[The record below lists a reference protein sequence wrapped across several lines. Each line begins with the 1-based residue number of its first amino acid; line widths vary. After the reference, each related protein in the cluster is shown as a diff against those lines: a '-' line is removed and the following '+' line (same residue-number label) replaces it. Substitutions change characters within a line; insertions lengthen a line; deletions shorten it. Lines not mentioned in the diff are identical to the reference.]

1 MRFVARATSAA
12 AVILLIPATALV
24 ALFLAGAMNDPPPGL
39 EDPGALTRWGL
50 PAFRAINDAAATIT
64 IGFLVVAATVL
75 PQDPKSPGNLGPA
88 GARAVQ
94 IAAIAGSV
102 WTVAGTVML
111 TFSFADA
118 AGTDP
123 FGSGTTQDAVIY
135 FIGNISLGQSMAAS
149 VLLAAAATTGSWLAT
164 RTTGVGVCSVFA
176 LAAVLPL
183 TVTAH
188 GASNHE
194 AAVNLL
200 ALHLIGATVWVGGLA
215 ATYSLR
221 GSLGDT
227 LAVAVR
233 RYSRLAGWCFTLV
246 LISGVGGGLL
256 RLGDVNALASPYG
269 MLLMLKTAALVLLG
283 GAGWLHRTCT
293 IPVLERDPYRRSA
306 FIRLAGIELVL
317 MAATIGIAVALG
329 RTSPFAT
336 NSVQSAA
343 ESILGYP
350 APPGLGPVQW
360 LTQWNLEVVWVPV
373 AILLAIGYR
382 VATRRW
388 NRNRAPWSSLRTLS
402 WLAGC
407 LALAWATSGAPA
419 TYGRLMPGMHVLE
432 ETMIGLAVPV
442 LLALGA
448 PHLLASA
455 TLPRRSDGSRGLREW
470 GSIVIRSRVVRLGS
484 RPLPA
489 LGLYVVFLLGY
500 YFTPILQLSLGNNP
514 FRLATMAV
522 ALLVGLNFAMALLG
536 MRAKPISKQSTTA
549 AWILA
554 GAATVHA
561 IAGLALMAGAMQAGD
576 WYVNIQSL
584 ANFPQSTQQAVA
596 GSILWGGGLAVL
608 LVLAFAVLRPS
619 STSPPSPHP
628 TLGEADK
635 TGILKSIVDTR
646 P

>member
-1 MRFVARATSAA
+1 MRFVARATFAA

-24 ALFLAGAMNDPPPGL
+24 VLFLAGAMTDPPPGL
-39 EDPGALTRWGL
+39 PDPGSLTRWGL
-50 PAFRAINDAAATIT
+50 PTFRAINDAAATIT
-64 IGFLVVAATVL
+64 IGFLVIAVTVL
-75 PQDPKSPGNLGPA
+75 PQDPESPGNLGPA

-111 TFSFADA
+111 TLSFADA

-149 VLLAAAATTGSWLAT
+149 VLLAAAAATGSWLAT
-164 RTTGVGVCSVFA
+164 RTTAVGVCSVFA

-200 ALHLIGATVWVGGLA
+200 ALHLIGATIWVGGLA

-233 RYSRLAGWCFTLV
+233 RYSHLAGWCFALV

-256 RLGDVNALASPYG
+256 RLGDVNALASTYG

-283 GAGWLHRTCT
+283 GAGWLHRTRT
-293 IPVLERDPYRRSA
+293 IPLLERDPYRRST
-306 FIRLAGIELVL
+306 FVRLASIELVL

-350 APPGLGPVQW
+350 APPGLGLLQW
-360 LTQWNLEVVWVPV
+360 LTQWNLEVVWLPIV
-373 AILLAIGYR
+373 ALLVGGYV
-382 VATRRW
+382 VATCRW
-388 NRNRAPWSSLRTLS
+388 SRYRAAWPLSRTLF
-402 WLAGC
+402 WLVGC
-407 LALAWATSGAPA
+407 LLLAWATSGAPA
-419 TYGRLMPGMHVLE
+419 TYGRLLPGMHVLA
-432 ETMIGLAVPV
+432 ETIVALAAPI

-448 PHLLASA
+448 PHILASA
-455 TLPRRSDGSRGLREW
+455 TLPRRVDGSRGLREW
-470 GSIVIRSRVVRLGS
+470 GSIIVRSRQAQLANQ
-484 RPLPA
+484 PLPA
-489 LGLYVVFLLGY
+489 LGLYVLFLFGY
-500 YFTPILQLSLGNNP
+500 YFTPILQFSLSNNP
-514 FRLATMAV
+514 FRLAAMIV

-536 MRAKPISKQSTTA
+536 TREKRISKQSTTA

-561 IAGLALMAGAMQAGD
+561 VAGIALMAGAMQTGD

-584 ANFPQSTQQAVA
+584 ANFPQATQQALA
-596 GSILWGGGLAVL
+596 GSILWGGGLAGL
-608 LVLAFAVLRPS
+608 LILAVAVLR
-619 STSPPSPHP
+619 PSPHP
-628 TLGEADK
+628 TLGEDDK
-635 TGILKSIVDTR
+635 TEILRSIVDTR